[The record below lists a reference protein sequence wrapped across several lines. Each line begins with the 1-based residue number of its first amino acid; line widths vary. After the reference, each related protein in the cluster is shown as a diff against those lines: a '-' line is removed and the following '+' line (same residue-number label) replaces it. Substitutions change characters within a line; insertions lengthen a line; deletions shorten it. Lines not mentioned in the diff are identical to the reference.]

1 MKPPTNNKTRQGSH
15 RGSNQGSRGGRDRAE
30 TLAIAALSFLAEDP
44 ERLGIF
50 LALSGIGPESLRAA
64 AGEPHFLAGVL
75 DHVVGNEKLLLDFA
89 THQGID
95 PFDVTRARQALA
107 GAGQD
112 AP

>member
-1 MKPPTNNKTRQGSH
+1 MKPPAKKARQSVRDTG
-15 RGSNQGSRGGRDRAE
+15 GGRERAE

-44 ERLGIF
+44 DRLGTF
-50 LALSGIGPESLRAA
+50 LALSGIGPESLREA

-75 DHVVGNEKLLLDFA
+75 EHVVSSEKLLLDFA
-89 THQGID
+89 AHQGID

-107 GAGQD
+107 GSHLD